1 MSEDILS
8 AIDTR
13 DNFLKIKDHENYKI
27 WRNKIVNLNYSAK
40 RDYYIS
46 VIEMSKADSKQM
58 WKYLRELDPKLPIF
72 QYWNCQLILN

>member
-1 MSEDILS
+1 MSEDILN

-27 WRNKIVNLNYSAK
+27 WRNKVVNLIRSAK

-58 WKYLRELDPKLPIF
+58 WKYLREMYPKSISPPF
-72 QYWNCQLILN
+72 KAEEW